1 MKIDP
6 IYHAAKN
13 KSTLKHGKKHKLTTH
28 SWAAENKQN
37 TPPKM
42 YLIMLI
48 SAVPSVFSRVS
59 FLNSLWPWNAL
70 PALRPTSPQ
79 GVVFAFDDL
88 KAEIAVSE
96 KQGSF
101 VVLGE
106 TAALIAWK
114 RHLHLGK
121 LA

>member
-13 KSTLKHGKKHKLTTH
+13 KSTLKHGKKHNLTTH

-37 TPPKM
+37 TPSKM

-106 TAALIAWK
+106 NGGIDRMEETFT
-114 RHLHLGK
+114 LG
-121 LA
+121 

>member
-6 IYHAAKN
+6 IYHAVKN
-13 KSTLKHGKKHKLTTH
+13 KSTWKHGKKHKLTTH

-42 YLIMLI
+42 YLIMLV
-48 SAVPSVFSRVS
+48 SAVPLV
-59 FLNSLWPWNAL
+59 FLNSLWPCNAL

-79 GVVFAFDDL
+79 GVVFAFDDR

-96 KQGSF
+96 KQGSL